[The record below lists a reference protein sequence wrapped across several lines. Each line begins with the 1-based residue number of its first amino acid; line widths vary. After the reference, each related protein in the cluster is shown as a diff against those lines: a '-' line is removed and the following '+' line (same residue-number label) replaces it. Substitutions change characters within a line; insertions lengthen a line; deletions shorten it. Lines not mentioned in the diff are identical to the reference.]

1 MRTAAGD
8 TASLLLEDV
17 LAKVSAVGADVD
29 VAGAFNH
36 WPNFSTGLTA
46 EAAGSDLATAES
58 TVAATTAT
66 AGCATAAWSTGAAAG
81 SAAEAIA
88 KLTSTAALGITR
100 VAIGTLRDGGVWFTA
115 RHRLHVSVV
124 P

>member
-1 MRTAAGD
+1 MRATASDA
-8 TASLLLEDV
+8 ASLLLEDV
-17 LAKVSAVGADVD
+17 LAEVSAVGADVH
-29 VAGAFNH
+29 VAGALNH
-36 WPNFSTGLTA
+36 WPNFATGLAA
-46 EAAGSDLATAES
+46 EAAGGDLATTES
-58 TVAATTAT
+58 VAATTAT
-66 AGCATAAWSTGAAAG
+66 TTGCATAAWPTGTAAG

-88 KLTSTAALGITR
+88 KLTTTAALGITR

>member
-1 MRTAAGD
+1 MRAAAGD
-8 TASLLLEDV
+8 AASLLLEDV
-17 LAKVSAVGADVD
+17 LAEVSAVGADVD

-36 WPNFSTGLTA
+36 WPNFATGLAA
-46 EAAGSDLATAES
+46 EAAGGDLTTAEA

-66 AGCATAAWSTGAAAG
+66 AGSATAARSARTAAG

-88 KLTSTAALGITR
+88 KLTTTAALGITR
-100 VAIGTLRDGGVWFTA
+100 VAISTLRDGGVGFTA